1 MYIYGKNVVYEKLK
15 SDDLVK
21 EAFVFKK
28 FSDQEIID
36 LLKMKKIDIKWVDK
50 YQLDKMVNGLHQGI
64 ILNVLDFET
73 VSLDNILNNDSRY
86 PLIVMLDHLE
96 DPHNFGAI
104 IRSCEALGVD
114 GIIIPNDRSV
124 DINGT
129 VIKTSA
135 GAIQYMKIAKVSN
148 LVNTIKVLKDKG
160 YWIIGTDMNGTSYN
174 DMKYDMPICLVIG
187 NEGKGMS
194 RLVKE
199 SCDYVVSIDMVGK
212 TNSLNAS
219 VATGIMMA
227 KIQNSRKLKK
237 WNIMIMNFYI

>member
-28 FSDQEIID
+28 FNDQEIIN

-64 ILNVLDFET
+64 ILNVKDFDT
-73 VSLDNILNNDSRY
+73 VSLDNILNNDSKY

-114 GIIIPNDRSV
+114 GIIIPNDRAV

-227 KIQNSRKLKK
+227 KIQNSRKL
-237 WNIMIMNFYI
+237 

>member
-15 SDDLVK
+15 SDDLIK

-64 ILNVLDFET
+64 ILNVKDFDT

-160 YWIIGTDMNGTSYN
+160 YWIMGTDMNGTSYN

-219 VATGIMMA
+219 VATGIMIA
-227 KIQNSRKLKK
+227 KIQNSRKL
-237 WNIMIMNFYI
+237 

>member
-28 FSDQEIID
+28 FNDQEIID

-64 ILNVLDFET
+64 ILNVLDFDT

-114 GIIIPNDRSV
+114 GIIIPNDRAV

-219 VATGIMMA
+219 VATGIMIA
-227 KIQNSRKLKK
+227 KIQNSRKL
-237 WNIMIMNFYI
+237 

>member
-28 FSDQEIID
+28 FNDQEIID

-64 ILNVLDFET
+64 ILNVKDFDT

-114 GIIIPNDRSV
+114 GIIIPNDRAV

-227 KIQNSRKLKK
+227 KIQNSRKL
-237 WNIMIMNFYI
+237 

>member
-28 FSDQEIID
+28 FNDQEIID

-64 ILNVLDFET
+64 ILNVKDFDT

-114 GIIIPNDRSV
+114 GIIIPNDRAV
-124 DINGT
+124 DINGA

-219 VATGIMMA
+219 VATGIMIA
-227 KIQNSRKLKK
+227 KIQNSRKL
-237 WNIMIMNFYI
+237 

>member
-15 SDDLVK
+15 SDDLIK

-64 ILNVLDFET
+64 ILNVKDFDT

-114 GIIIPNDRSV
+114 GIIIPNDRAV

-135 GAIQYMKIAKVSN
+135 GAIQYMKIAKVNN

-227 KIQNSRKLKK
+227 KIQNSRKL
-237 WNIMIMNFYI
+237 

>member
-15 SDDLVK
+15 SDDLIK

-73 VSLDNILNNDSRY
+73 VSLDNILNNDSKY

-160 YWIIGTDMNGTSYN
+160 YWIMGTDMNGTSYN

-219 VATGIMMA
+219 VATGIMIA
-227 KIQNSRKLKK
+227 KIQNSRKL
-237 WNIMIMNFYI
+237 

>member
-104 IRSCEALGVD
+104 IRSCEVLGVD
-114 GIIIPNDRSV
+114 GIIIPNDRAV

-227 KIQNSRKLKK
+227 KIQNSRKL
-237 WNIMIMNFYI
+237 

>member
-15 SDDLVK
+15 SDDLIK

-64 ILNVLDFET
+64 ILNVKDFDT

-114 GIIIPNDRSV
+114 GIIIPNDRAV

-160 YWIIGTDMNGTSYN
+160 YWIMGTDMNGTSYN

-219 VATGIMMA
+219 VATGIMIA
-227 KIQNSRKLKK
+227 KIQNSRKL
-237 WNIMIMNFYI
+237 

>member
-64 ILNVLDFET
+64 ILNVKDFDT

-227 KIQNSRKLKK
+227 KIQNSRKL
-237 WNIMIMNFYI
+237 

>member
-28 FSDQEIID
+28 FNDQEIID

-64 ILNVLDFET
+64 ILNVKDFET
-73 VSLDNILNNDSRY
+73 VSLDNILNNDSKY

-114 GIIIPNDRSV
+114 GIIIPNDRAV

-160 YWIIGTDMNGTSYN
+160 YWIMGTDMNGTSYN

-227 KIQNSRKLKK
+227 KIQNSRKL
-237 WNIMIMNFYI
+237 

>member
-64 ILNVLDFET
+64 ILNVKDFDT

-114 GIIIPNDRSV
+114 GIIIPNDRAV

-135 GAIQYMKIAKVSN
+135 GAIQYMKIAKVNN

-219 VATGIMMA
+219 VATGIMIA
-227 KIQNSRKLKK
+227 KIQNSRKL
-237 WNIMIMNFYI
+237 

>member
-15 SDDLVK
+15 SDDLIK

-64 ILNVLDFET
+64 ILNVKDFET
-73 VSLDNILNNDSRY
+73 VSLDNILNNGSKY

-114 GIIIPNDRSV
+114 GIIIPNDRAV

-227 KIQNSRKLKK
+227 KIQNSRKL
-237 WNIMIMNFYI
+237 

>member
-64 ILNVLDFET
+64 ILNVKDFDT

-199 SCDYVVSIDMVGK
+199 FCDYVVSIDMVGK

-219 VATGIMMA
+219 VATGIMIA
-227 KIQNSRKLKK
+227 KIQNSRKL
-237 WNIMIMNFYI
+237 

>member
-15 SDDLVK
+15 SDDLIK

-73 VSLDNILNNDSRY
+73 VSLDNILNNDSKY

-227 KIQNSRKLKK
+227 KIQNSRKL
-237 WNIMIMNFYI
+237 

>member
-28 FSDQEIID
+28 FNDQEIID

-64 ILNVLDFET
+64 ILNVLDFDT
-73 VSLDNILNNDSRY
+73 VSLDNILNNDSKY

-114 GIIIPNDRSV
+114 GIIIPNDRAV

-227 KIQNSRKLKK
+227 KIQNSRKL
-237 WNIMIMNFYI
+237 

>member
-64 ILNVLDFET
+64 ILNVLDFDT

-104 IRSCEALGVD
+104 IRSCEVLGVD

-219 VATGIMMA
+219 VATGIMIA
-227 KIQNSRKLKK
+227 KIQNSRKL
-237 WNIMIMNFYI
+237 

>member
-73 VSLDNILNNDSRY
+73 VSLDNILNNDSKY

-114 GIIIPNDRSV
+114 GIIIPNDRAV

-227 KIQNSRKLKK
+227 KIQNSRKL
-237 WNIMIMNFYI
+237 

>member
-28 FSDQEIID
+28 FNDQEIID

-73 VSLDNILNNDSRY
+73 VSLDNILNNDSKY

-114 GIIIPNDRSV
+114 GIIIPNDRAV

-135 GAIQYMKIAKVSN
+135 GAIQYIKIAKVSN

-219 VATGIMMA
+219 VATGIMIA
-227 KIQNSRKLKK
+227 KIQNSRKL
-237 WNIMIMNFYI
+237 

>member
-28 FSDQEIID
+28 FNDQEIID

-64 ILNVLDFET
+64 ILNVKDFDT

-114 GIIIPNDRSV
+114 GIIIPNDRAV

-160 YWIIGTDMNGTSYN
+160 YWIMGTDMNGTSYN

-219 VATGIMMA
+219 VATGIMIA
-227 KIQNSRKLKK
+227 KIQNSRKL
-237 WNIMIMNFYI
+237 

>member
-64 ILNVLDFET
+64 ILNVLDFDT

-104 IRSCEALGVD
+104 IRSCEVLGVD
-114 GIIIPNDRSV
+114 GIIIPNDRAV

-227 KIQNSRKLKK
+227 KIQNSRKL
-237 WNIMIMNFYI
+237 

>member
-28 FSDQEIID
+28 FNDQEIIN

-114 GIIIPNDRSV
+114 GIIIPNDRAV

-227 KIQNSRKLKK
+227 KIQNSRKL
-237 WNIMIMNFYI
+237 

>member
-28 FSDQEIID
+28 FNDQEIID

-219 VATGIMMA
+219 VATGIMIA
-227 KIQNSRKLKK
+227 KIQNSRKL
-237 WNIMIMNFYI
+237 

>member
-28 FSDQEIID
+28 FNDQEIID

-64 ILNVLDFET
+64 ILNVKDFDT
-73 VSLDNILNNDSRY
+73 VSLDNILNNDSKY

-219 VATGIMMA
+219 VATGIMIA
-227 KIQNSRKLKK
+227 KIQNSRKL
-237 WNIMIMNFYI
+237 

>member
-28 FSDQEIID
+28 FNDQEIID

-64 ILNVLDFET
+64 ILNVKDFDT

-160 YWIIGTDMNGTSYN
+160 YWIMGTDMNGTSYN

-219 VATGIMMA
+219 VATGIMIA
-227 KIQNSRKLKK
+227 KIQNSRKL
-237 WNIMIMNFYI
+237 

>member
-28 FSDQEIID
+28 FNDQEIID

-73 VSLDNILNNDSRY
+73 VSLDNILNNDSKY

-160 YWIIGTDMNGTSYN
+160 YWIMGTDMNGTSYN

-227 KIQNSRKLKK
+227 KIQNSRKL
-237 WNIMIMNFYI
+237 

>member
-15 SDDLVK
+15 SDDLIK

-73 VSLDNILNNDSRY
+73 VSLDNILNNDSKY

-219 VATGIMMA
+219 VATGIMIA
-227 KIQNSRKLKK
+227 KIQNSRKL
-237 WNIMIMNFYI
+237 

>member
-15 SDDLVK
+15 SDDLIK

-28 FSDQEIID
+28 FNDQEIID

-64 ILNVLDFET
+64 ILNVKDFDT
-73 VSLDNILNNDSRY
+73 VSLDNILNNDSKY

-174 DMKYDMPICLVIG
+174 EMKYDMPICLVIG

-227 KIQNSRKLKK
+227 KIQNSRKL
-237 WNIMIMNFYI
+237 